1 VPGAKAAFAPL
12 PAAPISLP
20 GFEGPFELLLRL
32 LDGGEMEITAV
43 SLLAVTE
50 QYLDFLR
57 LLPGNAYRLDCLAE
71 FLVVGAQLLV
81 LKSRALLPRQEPAP
95 AEEAPLDEES
105 LEARLAEYRRYRDAA
120 GRLRERQER
129 GERAFPRQGPAPLP
143 PAGPPPRLEGGIPEQ
158 LAAAL
163 QRLLAAR
170 APAPEAVAPPRV
182 TLGQRI
188 DQVRRAVAD
197 FGAVSFS
204 WLAGGCESRSELII
218 TFLAV
223 LELYRARQVRL
234 EQGGLFGEI
243 WLRRVEPETPARAV
257 GEPGEPGRAVGDAGE
272 PEPSAE
278 GTA

>member
-1 VPGAKAAFAPL
+1 MPGAKAAFAPL
-12 PAAPISLP
+12 PPAPISVP

-81 LKSRALLPRQEPAP
+81 LKSRALLPRPEPAL

-105 LEARLAEYRRYRDAA
+105 LEARLAEYRRYREAA

-129 GERAFPRQGPAPLP
+129 GQRAFARQGPAPLP
-143 PAGPPPRLEGGIPEQ
+143 PPGPPPRLEHGVPEQ

-170 APAPEAVAPPRV
+170 APAAEPLAPPRV

-188 DQVRRAVAD
+188 EQVRQAVAD
-197 FGAVSFS
+197 YGAVSFS
-204 WLAGGCESRSELII
+204 WLAGGCESRAELIL

-223 LELYRARQVRL
+223 LELFRAGLVRL
-234 EQGGLFGEI
+234 EQGGLFDEI
-243 WLRRVEPETPARAV
+243 WLRQASRA
-257 GEPGEPGRAVGDAGE
+257 GGTGAGE
-272 PEPSAE
+272 VGPRPPAE